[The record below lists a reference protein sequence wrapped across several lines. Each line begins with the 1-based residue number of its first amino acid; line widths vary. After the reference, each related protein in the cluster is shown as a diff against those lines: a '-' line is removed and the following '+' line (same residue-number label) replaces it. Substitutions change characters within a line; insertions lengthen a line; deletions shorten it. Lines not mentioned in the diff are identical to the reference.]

1 MANLYCNKFIGIAIR
16 MEETLQISYK
26 ILCINEES
34 FSNFTDLFDT
44 DEFLVCN
51 LDKIVQ
57 FKFYMW
63 Q

>member
-1 MANLYCNKFIGIAIR
+1 